1 MYPVPLIA
9 QPYQG
14 GSALPPSAGSEALSP
29 VLPLQVWMVLPCRH
43 RSHKKPTN
51 QALLTWQHIIIVAT
65 LELYLASRY
74 TRGVADGHATVEGPG
89 DCSPFAYHLGRRR
102 LVGPLRFRQR
112 QVPGRPQAG
121 GKYLHVPRPRTDP
134 PGLQAH
140 LGGLVRGGA

>member
-1 MYPVPLIA
+1 MYRLPFIA

-14 GSALPPSAGSEALSP
+14 GSALPPSNGSEALSP

-74 TRGVADGHATVEGPG
+74 TRGVADGHATVEVPG
-89 DCSPFAYHLGRRR
+89 DCSPFAYHLGIR
-102 LVGPLRFRQR
+102 PLF
-112 QVPGRPQAG
+112 VP
-121 GKYLHVPRPRTDP
+121 P
-134 PGLQAH
+134 PFS
-140 LGGLVRGGA
+140 